1 MSDLI
6 KSCTNSV
13 INELIDA
20 LCVFMH
26 KCNKG
31 EVSAAIGWFK
41 GQGSREVGKGM
52 IIKCNNIEL
61 ID

>member
-6 KSCTNSV
+6 KSFTNSV

-31 EVSAAIGWFK
+31 EVSGAGVVGRGGRGRW
-41 GQGSREVGKGM
+41 EGKGDDNKM
-52 IIKCNNIEL
+52 Q
-61 ID
+61 